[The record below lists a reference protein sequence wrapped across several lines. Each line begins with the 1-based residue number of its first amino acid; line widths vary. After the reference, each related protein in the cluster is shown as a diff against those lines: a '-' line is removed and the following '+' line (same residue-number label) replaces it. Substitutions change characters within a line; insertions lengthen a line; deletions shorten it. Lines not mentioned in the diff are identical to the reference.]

1 MAADNI
7 AALHMGLCLVE
18 KQKDEKGIEP
28 AHVLYEQLLSDIA
41 SQVKDELRNM
51 CKQKLIVFHKTL
63 NSVSFE
69 IV

>member
-1 MAADNI
+1 MIDVYQTLAR
-7 AALHMGLCLVE
+7 LQ

-28 AHVLYEQLLSDIA
+28 AHVLYEQLLSDINL
-41 SQVKDELRNM
+41 QVKNELRDM
-51 CKQKLIVFHKTL
+51 CRQKLIIFHKTL

>member
-1 MAADNI
+1 MIDVYQTLAR
-7 AALHMGLCLVE
+7 LQ

-28 AHVLYEQLLSDIA
+28 AHVLYEQLLSDINL
-41 SQVKDELRNM
+41 QVKDELRDM
-51 CKQKLIVFHKTL
+51 CKQKKVAFHKTL

>member
-1 MAADNI
+1 MNTIDVYETLAR
-7 AALHMGLCLVE
+7 LQ
-18 KQKDEKGIEP
+18 KQEEEKGIEP
-28 AHVLYEQLLSDIA
+28 AHVLYEQLLLDLT
-41 SQVKDELRNM
+41 SQVKNELRDM

>member
-1 MAADNI
+1 MIDVYQTLAR
-7 AALHMGLCLVE
+7 LQ

-28 AHVLYEQLLSDIA
+28 THVLYEQLLLDLT
-41 SQVKDELRNM
+41 SQVRDELRDM
-51 CKQKLIVFHKTL
+51 CKQKKIAFHKTL

>member
-1 MAADNI
+1 MIDVYQTLAR
-7 AALHMGLCLVE
+7 LQ

-28 AHVLYEQLLSDIA
+28 AHILYEQLLLDLT
-41 SQVKDELRNM
+41 SQVRDELRDM
-51 CKQKLIVFHKTL
+51 CKQKKVAFHKTL

>member
-1 MAADNI
+1 MIDVYQTLAR
-7 AALHMGLCLVE
+7 LQ

-28 AHVLYEQLLSDIA
+28 AHVLYEQLLLDLT
-41 SQVKDELRNM
+41 SQVRDELRDM

-69 IV
+69 II

>member
-1 MAADNI
+1 MIDVYQTLAR
-7 AALHMGLCLVE
+7 LQ

-28 AHVLYEQLLSDIA
+28 AHVLYEQLLSDINL
-41 SQVKDELRNM
+41 QVKNELRDM
-51 CKQKLIVFHKTL
+51 CKQKKVVFHKTL

>member
-1 MAADNI
+1 MIDVYQTLAR
-7 AALHMGLCLVE
+7 LQ

-28 AHVLYEQLLSDIA
+28 AHILYEQLLSDIA
-41 SQVKDELRNM
+41 SQVKDELRDM
-51 CKQKLIVFHKTL
+51 CKQRLIIFHKTL

>member
-1 MAADNI
+1 MNTIGVYQTLAR
-7 AALHMGLCLVE
+7 LQ

-28 AHVLYEQLLSDIA
+28 AHVLYEQLLLDLT
-41 SQVKDELRNM
+41 SQVRDELRDM
-51 CKQKLIVFHKTL
+51 CKQKMIVFHKTL

>member
-1 MAADNI
+1 MIDVYQTLAR
-7 AALHMGLCLVE
+7 LQ

-28 AHVLYEQLLSDIA
+28 AHVLYEQLLLDLT
-41 SQVKDELRNM
+41 SQVRDELRDM
-51 CKQKLIVFHKTL
+51 CKQKKIAFHKTL

>member
-1 MAADNI
+1 MIDVYQTLAR
-7 AALHMGLCLVE
+7 LQ
-18 KQKDEKGIEP
+18 KQKNEKGIEP
-28 AHVLYEQLLSDIA
+28 AHVLYEQLLSDINL
-41 SQVKDELRNM
+41 QVKNELRDM

>member
-1 MAADNI
+1 MIDVYQSLAR
-7 AALHMGLCLVE
+7 LQ
-18 KQKDEKGIEP
+18 KQKNEKGIEP
-28 AHVLYEQLLSDIA
+28 THVLYEQLLSDINL
-41 SQVKDELRNM
+41 QVKNELRDM

>member
-1 MAADNI
+1 MIDVYQTLAR
-7 AALHMGLCLVE
+7 LQ

-28 AHVLYEQLLSDIA
+28 AHVLYEQLLLDLT
-41 SQVKDELRNM
+41 SQVRDELRYM
-51 CKQKLIVFHKTL
+51 CKQKMIVFHKTL

>member
-1 MAADNI
+1 MIDVYETLAR
-7 AALHMGLCLVE
+7 LQKE
-18 KQKDEKGIEP
+18 KGEKGIEP
-28 AHVLYEQLLSDIA
+28 AHVLYEQLLSDINL
-41 SQVKDELRNM
+41 QVKNELRDM

>member
-1 MAADNI
+1 MIDVYQTLAR
-7 AALHMGLCLVE
+7 LQ

-28 AHVLYEQLLSDIA
+28 AHVLYEQLLLDLT
-41 SQVKDELRNM
+41 SQVRDELRDM
-51 CKQKLIVFHKTL
+51 CKQKKVVFRKTL